1 LYQILHTSA
10 AASPLGTGSSQG
22 DMNLASMEGA
32 SMLQLVFESETV
44 EFLLLNAPG
53 CCAGGKIV
61 SAAEGGTNSLNARN

>member
-1 LYQILHTSA
+1 
-10 AASPLGTGSSQG
+10 
-22 DMNLASMEGA
+22 MNLASMEGA